1 MNDGEKIISDI
12 GKGVSN
18 AGRAIK
24 GAAKKVRGGI
34 TDLVVGKCSVCGAAP
49 SDGSKIQKLVN
60 RKYCRRHYGDARQRF
75 DSMTTTTGD
84 LREPYETI
92 NAVTVQT
99 NSGGPEYVLSLL
111 KLRAMD
117 LGGDAIVHVQIQPRG
132 NMLSLSR
139 RAPVFAEESLVG
151 MGTAVRTKR
160 AAKVSTPTQKQMKK
174 QITGRVVYNETEG
187 GFWGIRAEDGARYC
201 PEGLPSEF
209 QKPGIGVVVELEEL
223 EGVSLRMWGVEVRI
237 LSMMVGQNAAG
248 SFKDR
253 MALSMITVA
262 EAEGTLS
269 PGCTIIEPSS
279 GNTGIAMAMICRL
292 RGYHLKIVLPENV
305 SIERRQLLEVYGAE
319 IIPSPGEEGSNGAVR
334 RAQALADEH
343 PEWVFLY
350 QYGNEANP
358 RAHYNTTGPEI
369 WRDVPDITH
378 FVAGLGTSGTLLG
391 VGTYLKE
398 QNPAVK
404 VMAVEPPSGEQV
416 EGLRSLDD
424 GYIPPVFEKW
434 GGYDLLDG
442 KSIVRPRESLENTR
456 LLADVGIFSGISAGA
471 ALAGARKVA
480 ERIDSGVIVFVVCDY
495 GWKYLSTGAWTLDL
509 DEAAANAEK
518 VIYF

>member
-1 MNDGEKIISDI
+1 MTIHSSVLDMI
-12 GKGVSN
+12 GDTPLVDVS
-18 AGRAIK
+18 
-24 GAAKKVRGGI
+24 
-34 TDLVVGKCSVCGAAP
+34 SVSP
-49 SDGSKIQKLVN
+49 NPQ
-60 RKYCRRHYGDARQRF
+60 
-75 DSMTTTTGD
+75 
-84 LREPYETI
+84 
-92 NAVTVQT
+92 
-99 NSGGPEYVLSLL
+99 
-111 KLRAMD
+111 
-117 LGGDAIVHVQIQPRG
+117 
-132 NMLSLSR
+132 
-139 RAPVFAEESLVG
+139 
-151 MGTAVRTKR
+151 
-160 AAKVSTPTQKQMKK
+160 
-174 QITGRVVYNETEG
+174 
-187 GFWGIRAEDGARYC
+187 
-201 PEGLPSEF
+201 
-209 QKPGIGVVVELEEL
+209 
-223 EGVSLRMWGVEVRI
+223 VRI
-237 LSMMVGQNAAG
+237 LAKMEGQNPAG
-248 SFKDR
+248 SVKDR
-253 MALSMITVA
+253 IALSMITEA

-369 WRDVPDITH
+369 WRDVPDVTH